1 MTKNNISVINY
12 KSEIARKSIHLV
24 SLSIPIGY
32 YFITKEQAL
41 AVLVPLTLFTLIID
55 FGRYYSKTLGLLVY
69 SIFGF
74 MLRDHEKDLKKK
86 NLSGASYV
94 FLSAVIV
101 VLLFPKIFVITGFS
115 ILIISDISAALY
127 GRKFGKHKFL
137 FKSLEGTL
145 AFFVSASLVVLISP
159 KISNLPMEYIIGF
172 IAAAVG
178 AIAENISYG
187 WADDNFTIPLS
198 VCGIMWLLYSWLLP
212 GIDVY
217 HIG

>member
-1 MTKNNISVINY
+1 MTNNNNSAIDY
-12 KSEIARKSIHLV
+12 KSEIARKSIHLF

-32 YFITKEQAL
+32 YFLTKEQAL
-41 AVLVPLTLFTLIID
+41 TVLVPLTLFALIMD

-69 SIFGF
+69 SVFGF
-74 MLRDHEKDLKKK
+74 MLREHEKDLKKK

-94 FLSAVIV
+94 FLSAVLVI
-101 VLLFPKIFVITGFS
+101 LLFPKIFVITGFT

-145 AFFVSASLVVLISP
+145 AFFVTASLVVLFSP
-159 KISNLPMEYIIGF
+159 KISNLPMEYIIGI
-172 IAAAVG
+172 IAAAFG

-187 WADDNFTIPLS
+187 WADDNFTIPIS

-212 GIDVY
+212 GLNVY
-217 HIG
+217 HLG